1 MAKAKAKTAAATV
14 PVPQS
19 MDEARDVILEIGKLQ
34 RVRTL
39 LETEM
44 NNQLEELRRPF
55 EHDAHFYSAKIK
67 QLSEGLAIWAA
78 ANRALLT
85 KDGKTKTA
93 VLATGELRW
102 RMTPPAVSLKNVK
115 DVLAALAKA
124 RLGRFIR
131 TKEEVDKEAVLR
143 EPDAVAGIPGIK
155 VGQHEEFVIVPNETK
170 LEEVA

>member
-1 MAKAKAKTAAATV
+1 MARAKTKTAAATV

-19 MDEARDVILEIGKLQ
+19 FDEARDFILEIGKQQ

-44 NNQLEELRRPF
+44 NNQLEDLRRRF
-55 EHDAHFYSAKIK
+55 ERDAGVYSAKIK

-78 ANRALLT
+78 ANRAVLT

-102 RMTPPAVSLKNVK
+102 RMTPPAVTIRGVK
-115 DVLAALAKA
+115 DVIAALAT
-124 RLGRFIR
+124 RFIR
-131 TKEEVDKEAVLR
+131 TKEEVDKEAILK
-143 EPDAVAGIPGIK
+143 EPDAVKGIPGITIT
-155 VGQHEEFVIVPNETK
+155 QREEFVIVPNETK